1 MHLPNHTAL
10 SRLLRWLARSIYSRP
25 RFFFYPQVILALAS
39 LFYTVARLE
48 FSTSRNDLVGS
59 DKRYH
64 QNFLRFKKEFS
75 VRDDLVAVI
84 ESEDIEKNRQ
94 FAERLG
100 AKLTLETNLFA
111 NVFFKGDLKMMGS
124 KALLFL
130 SETALEQLHATLN
143 QYLPFIENFAQ
154 ATNLNSLFRRLN
166 EQFRTAGRND
176 ASTNESLVEALP
188 AITRI
193 VQQATD
199 SLQRTGIPPS
209 PGIDALFNAGEQAE
223 QEQYITFAEGTIY
236 LVSAIVLQDNLSG
249 VAVRRL
255 RALVRETQVEVPG
268 VNVGITGESVLEH
281 DEMAQARR
289 DSMAASVIALV
300 LVATIFAS
308 GYRNVGRPLKATV
321 CLLIGLVYTLGYT
334 TLTVGHLNILTVT
347 FFPILIGLAIDFG
360 VHLITR
366 YEEELRN
373 GQGEQVALE
382 RALTTTGL
390 GIFTGCFTTSGAFFA
405 MALTDFKGIQE
416 MGIITGGGMLI
427 CLIPMLTLLPAL
439 LISENPLLAIDRLPT
454 LDRREHIE
462 RLWLRRPGIV
472 VLAGIVLCAL
482 SLTQIT
488 KVRFDYNLLNM
499 QSRGLSA
506 VVFEKKLIENASKSV
521 LFAAVVADSAENAVY
536 LESQILQ
543 LPSVASIDSMSRF
556 LTENHTEKLPIVGNI
571 KKAVRTIEFSEI
583 DFEPVDLSELSQT
596 LFYTQGYLGL
606 AMRQIPTGQQES
618 LTRGLDALRRSIRE
632 FRKHIVGGDF
642 PSASSKI
649 QAFQNALFRD
659 IRRTF
664 DSLKNQDDSAPLKV
678 VDLPDSLRTRFI
690 GESGRH
696 LLQIYPKNNVW
707 DRDNQEVFV
716 SQLRTIDPDVT
727 GTPVQLLEYTTL
739 LKDSYIEAA
748 CYALGAIIILVLIH
762 FGTLSSVALGLLPV
776 AVGTTWMVGAMGALG
791 IPFNPA
797 NIMTLPLVVGIGV
810 TNGIHILNRV
820 AEEGSPSILAKSTGK
835 AVLISGLTTI
845 AGFAS
850 LIPADHQGISS
861 LGIVMSLGVGA
872 CMVAGLTLLPAILSL
887 SSAARMRYKKPS
899 GDNAR
904 STLGREEPR

>member
-1 MHLPNHTAL
+1 MHLPIHTVP
-10 SRLLRWLARSIYSRP
+10 SRLLRWLAQSIYSRP
-25 RFFFYPQVILALAS
+25 RIFFYPHVILALAS

-64 QNFLRFKKEFS
+64 QNFLQFKKEFS

-84 ESEDIEKNRQ
+84 ESENVEKNRQ
-94 FAERLG
+94 FVERLG
-100 AKLTLETNLFA
+100 AKLALETNLFA

-130 SETALEQLHATLN
+130 SETTLEELHETLSL
-143 QYLPFIENFAQ
+143 YRPFIESFSQ
-154 ATNLNSLFRRLN
+154 AADLNSLFRRLN
-166 EQFRTAGRND
+166 EQFRTARKND
-176 ASTNESLVEALP
+176 ASTNESMVRAIP

-193 VQQATD
+193 VEQATD
-199 SLQRTGIPPS
+199 SLRRTGIPPS
-209 PGIDALFNAGEQAE
+209 PGIGALFNAGDQAE
-223 QEQYITFAEGTIY
+223 QEQYITFADGTIY
-236 LVSAIVLQDNLSG
+236 LVSAIVPQGNLSG
-249 VAVRRL
+249 DAVQRL
-255 RALVRETQVEVPG
+255 RALVRETQIEVPG
-268 VNVGITGESVLEH
+268 VNVGITGETVLEY
-281 DEMAQARR
+281 DEMDQARR
-289 DSMAASVIALV
+289 DSMAASVVALALV
-300 LVATIFAS
+300 AAIFVF
-308 GYRNVGRPLKATV
+308 GYRSVGRPLKATI
-321 CLLIGLVYTLGYT
+321 CLLVGLIYTLGYT

-373 GQGEQVALE
+373 GQVEQVALE
-382 RALTTTGL
+382 RALTNTGL
-390 GIFTGCFTTSGAFFA
+390 GIFTGCLTTSGAFFA

-416 MGIITGGGMLI
+416 MGIITGGGMLV

-439 LISENPLLAIDRLPT
+439 LISKKPSRPIDRLPT
-454 LDRREHIE
+454 VDRRERFE
-462 RLWLRRPGIV
+462 RLCLGRPGTV
-472 VLAGIVLCAL
+472 VLAGIILCAL

-499 QSRGLSA
+499 QSRGLPA
-506 VVFEKKLIENASKSV
+506 VVFEKKLIENATKSV
-521 LFAAVVADSAENAVY
+521 LFAVVVASSGEHAVN

-556 LTENHTEKLPIVGNI
+556 LTEDQTEKLRIIGKI
-571 KKAVRTIEFSEI
+571 KKTVRTIEFSEM
-583 DFEPVDLSELSQT
+583 DLKPVDLSELSQT
-596 LFYTQGYLGL
+596 LYSTRGYLGL
-606 AMRQIPTGQQES
+606 AMGQIPTGQQEP
-618 LTRGLDALRRSIRE
+618 LTRELDTLRRSIGE
-632 FRKHIVGGDF
+632 FRKLIVSGSF
-642 PSASSKI
+642 PSASTKI
-649 QAFQNALFRD
+649 KAFQDALFQD
-659 IRRTF
+659 IRQTF
-664 DSLKNQDDSAPLKV
+664 DSLKNQDDTASLKV
-678 VDLPDSLRTRFI
+678 ADLPETLRNRFI
-690 GESGRH
+690 GKSGKH
-696 LLQIYPKNNVW
+696 LLQVYPKDNVW
-707 DRDNQEVFV
+707 DRNNQEVFV
-716 SQLRTIDPDVT
+716 SQPRTVDPDMT

-748 CYALGAIIILVLIH
+748 CYALGAIIILVFIH

-776 AVGTTWMVGAMGALG
+776 AVGTTWMLGAMGALG

-820 AEEGSPSILAKSTGK
+820 VEEGSSSILTNSTGK
-835 AVLISGLTTI
+835 AVLISGLTTV

-850 LIPADHQGISS
+850 LISADHQGISS

-872 CMVAGLTLLPAILSL
+872 CMLAGLTLLPALLRL
-887 SSAARMRYKKPS
+887 SSSASLRYKKPS